1 MTYISCGACIILCL
15 FAVMCTNS
23 EGSSSIRMTYNW
35 NVSGDEI
42 SEPSLVIED
51 SVLRFYPIYDN
62 PALQCIRELNMS
74 EKDSILKLTS
84 GIGNKGENFTETYY
98 DETLGRMVEIN
109 FAVNGHKPSVNDT
122 GFNTEKLNFY
132 LFSLLEAPL
141 KQIVGNESSSPS
153 DSIYNDGVWNVIEMQ
168 TLSPVNLQC
177 TQAVKVS
184 ADSIYYIDNC
194 TPDRFTF
201 YLLQDNL
208 RDSITALA
216 RKIDLNLEYCYWDG
230 KPSPQTLTGQSD
242 LGIRIK
248 IDDKNVAT
256 ISSLGH
262 MPTKALQELFVLIH
276 NNSPRQLGI
285 YTDCFSGED
294 LLLNAE

>member
-23 EGSSSIRMTYNW
+23 EGSSSIRMTYNC

-62 PALQCIRELNMS
+62 PALQCIRKLNMS

-141 KQIVGNESSSPS
+141 KQMESNESSSPS